1 MGAGDQPG
9 TRPFAASVWR
19 YRSVPGAFDRPREL
33 DLAEFLDSVL
43 RVYPGYTLASVQDED
58 AHDLFL
64 TRALVNPKLGQAE
77 PDDDDGE

>member
-1 MGAGDQPG
+1 
-9 TRPFAASVWR
+9 
-19 YRSVPGAFDRPREL
+19 
-33 DLAEFLDSVL
+33 VL